1 MRGYVF
7 GHSSFAGKTGI
18 SIEERQKGA
27 NSQWPEMAIS
37 SVPKRQTLLLSRQ
50 TDIVVNV
57 GAHTHKE
64 EAIFVFCSVAYLCP
78 K

>member
-1 MRGYVF
+1 MRRYVF

-37 SVPKRQTLLLSRQ
+37 SVPKRQVLLLSGQ
-50 TDIVVNV
+50 TDVEVR
-57 GAHTHKE
+57 GAEIQYKGGRH
-64 EAIFVFCSVAYLCP
+64 ACP
-78 K
+78 LAKASRMDP